1 MIAMGMNHP
10 PGVLWNKH
18 RDVLVSDRP
27 MARERDGER
36 EGGKLYVLV
45 HPVSGGAQP
54 VLDAALVHQEEQ
66 QEDEHRERQDE
77 RHCIRRAEH

>member
-18 RDVLVSDRP
+18 RHGARGVLISDHP
-27 MARERDGER
+27 MARARWK
-36 EGGKLYVLV
+36 EGGKLDVLV
-45 HPVSGGAQP
+45 HPVRGRAQP

-66 QEDEHRERQDE
+66 QEDEHREREDQ
-77 RHCIRRAEH
+77 RHCKYS